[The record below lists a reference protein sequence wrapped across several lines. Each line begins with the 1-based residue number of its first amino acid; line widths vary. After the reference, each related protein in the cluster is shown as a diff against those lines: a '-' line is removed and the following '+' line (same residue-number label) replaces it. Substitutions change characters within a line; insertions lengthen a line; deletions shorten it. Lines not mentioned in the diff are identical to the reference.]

1 MILNFLE
8 ISCDQ
13 IMPIIRIVRDGVL
26 PIFQWGIPIILIVLG
41 TIDLGK
47 AVIASKE
54 EEIKKAQQM
63 FIKRLIYAVAVFFV
77 VTIVSL
83 VFGLF
88 SETKD
93 SNLTNVAD
101 SWLDCWNRD

>member
-1 MILNFLE
+1 MLM
-8 ISCDQ
+8 SCDQ
-13 IMPIIRIVRDGVL
+13 VMPIIRIVRDGVL

-63 FIKRLIYAVAVFFV
+63 LIKRLIYAVAVFFV
-77 VTIVSL
+77 VTIVTL

-88 SETKD
+88 AQTKD
-93 SNLTNVAD
+93 SNLTNVSD
-101 SWLDCWNRD
+101 SWLQCWNKP

>member
-1 MILNFLE
+1 M
-8 ISCDQ
+8 SCDQ
-13 IMPIIRIVRDGVL
+13 VMPIIRIVRDGVL

-63 FIKRLIYAVAVFFV
+63 LIKRLIYAVAVFFV
-77 VTIVSL
+77 VTIVTL

-88 SETKD
+88 AQTKD
-93 SNLTNVAD
+93 SNLTNVSD
-101 SWLDCWNRD
+101 SWLQCWNKP

>member
-1 MILNFLE
+1 M
-8 ISCDQ
+8 SCDQ
-13 IMPIIRIVRDGVL
+13 VMPIIRIVRDGVL

-63 FIKRLIYAVAVFFV
+63 LIKRLIYAVAVFFV
-77 VTIVSL
+77 VTIVTL

-88 SETKD
+88 AKTED
-93 SNLTNVAD
+93 SNLTNVAN
-101 SWLDCWNRD
+101 SWLDCWNHP

>member
-101 SWLDCWNRD
+101 S

>member
-1 MILNFLE
+1 M
-8 ISCDQ
+8 SCDQ
-13 IMPIIRIVRDGVL
+13 VMPIIRIVRDGIL

-63 FIKRLIYAVAVFFV
+63 LIKRLIYAVAVFFV

-83 VFGLF
+83 VFSLF
-88 SETKD
+88 DKTKD
-93 SNLTNVAD
+93 ANFTGISNN
-101 SWLDCWNRD
+101 WLECWNWDENH

>member
-93 SNLTNVAD
+93 SNLTNVAN
-101 SWLDCWNRD
+101 SWLDCWNHP

>member
-54 EEIKKAQQM
+54 EEIKRAQQM